1 MIDPFLLI
9 NTRNKYFHIMDR
21 FKKYWKEILIVLLT
35 ILFVSNCTSK
45 GNYKRKYEKQI
56 KHTEYVKDSLTHV
69 FSNASNHIDSLN
81 NEIKILNKEI
91 ASLNNEI
98 SIYKEQN
105 NKLANKPVIVRV
117 RE

>member
-1 MIDPFLLI
+1 
-9 NTRNKYFHIMDR
+9 MDR
-21 FKKYWKEILIVLLT
+21 LKKYWKEILIVILA
-35 ILFVSNCTSK
+35 ILFVSNCTGK

-56 KHTEYVKDSLTHV
+56 QHTEYVKDSLTHV
-69 FSNASNHIDSLN
+69 FSNASQHIDSLN
-81 NEIKILNKEI
+81 GEIKMLNNEI

-117 RE
+117 NNNNREKK

>member
-1 MIDPFLLI
+1 M
-9 NTRNKYFHIMDR
+9 MDKI
-21 FKKYWKEILIVLLT
+21 KKYWKEILIVLLT
-35 ILFVSNCTSK
+35 ILFVSNCTGK

-56 KHTEYVKDSLTHV
+56 QQTEYVKDSLTNV

-91 ASLNNEI
+91 ISLNKEL

-117 RE
+117 NNTNNDKK

>member
-1 MIDPFLLI
+1 
-9 NTRNKYFHIMDR
+9 MDKI
-21 FKKYWKEILIVLLT
+21 KKYWKEILIVLLT
-35 ILFVSNCTSK
+35 ILFVSNCTGK

-56 KHTEYVKDSLTHV
+56 QRTEYVKDSLTNV

-91 ASLNNEI
+91 

-117 RE
+117 NNTNNDKK

>member
-1 MIDPFLLI
+1 
-9 NTRNKYFHIMDR
+9 MDKI
-21 FKKYWKEILIVLLT
+21 KKYWKEILIVLLT
-35 ILFVSNCTSK
+35 ILFVSNCISK

-56 KHTEYVKDSLTHV
+56 QQTEYVKDSLTNV
-69 FSNASNHIDSLN
+69 FSNAYNHIDSLN

-105 NKLANKPVIVRV
+105 DNLANKPVIVRV
-117 RE
+117 KQ

>member
-1 MIDPFLLI
+1 
-9 NTRNKYFHIMDR
+9 MDKI
-21 FKKYWKEILIVLLT
+21 KKYWKEILIVLLT
-35 ILFVSNCTSK
+35 ILFVSNCTGK

-56 KHTEYVKDSLTHV
+56 QQTEYVKDSLTNV

-91 ASLNNEI
+91 

-117 RE
+117 NNTNNDKK

>member
-1 MIDPFLLI
+1 
-9 NTRNKYFHIMDR
+9 MDKI
-21 FKKYWKEILIVLLT
+21 KKYWKEILIVLLT
-35 ILFVSNCTSK
+35 ILFVSNCISK

-56 KHTEYVKDSLTHV
+56 QQTEYVKDSLTNI
-69 FSNASNHIDSLN
+69 FSNTSNHIDSLN

-105 NKLANKPVIVRV
+105 NNLANKPVIVRV
-117 RE
+117 KQQLNDDKK